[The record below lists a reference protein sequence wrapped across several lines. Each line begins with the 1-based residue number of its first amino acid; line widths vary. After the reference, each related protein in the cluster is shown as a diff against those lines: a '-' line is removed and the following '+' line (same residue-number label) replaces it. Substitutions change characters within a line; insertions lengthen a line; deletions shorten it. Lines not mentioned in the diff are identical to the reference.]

1 MQRIKF
7 PTHACYWIRLPTSI
21 RLTQTVFSAVDWL
34 LVHLLFNASLCTAPH
49 PVVSILWYHT
59 KESPLVS
66 HWKFF
71 LFHGTFPLS
80 PKLMFH
86 YLPPLEIPLL
96 KAPLIPVNNPFSWDS
111 RDNSPLQSS
120 LHSPP
125 SVSPINDSSTS
136 FCKTFLPL
144 LPPSMT
150 SKLPRPLTNSH
161 SFNQQQTTQSSS
173 PCKPTLCVAFS
184 VAFHHELWPIIMSS
198 LTAPFTI
205 LLLLQDVVVP
215 QTSVPRPLIISHL
228 FPVWSPLVRARN
240 TTWAQSDHTYISDPV
255 YSP

>member
-7 PTHACYWIRLPTSI
+7 PTHACYWVRLPTSI
-21 RLTQTVFSAVDWL
+21 CLTHTVFSAVDWL
-34 LVHLLFNASLCTAPH
+34 PVYLLFNASLCTAPH
-49 PVVSILWYHT
+49 PVVSILWHHT

-71 LFHGTFPLS
+71 LFRGTFPLS
-80 PKLMFH
+80 PKH
-86 YLPPLEIPLL
+86 VPLS
-96 KAPLIPVNNPFSWDS
+96 PVSRNPSPESPTHSSQYPIFLDS
-111 RDNSPLQSS
+111 CDNSPLQSS

-125 SVSPINDSSTS
+125 SVSPIIDSSTS

-161 SFNQQQTTQSSS
+161 SFNQQQTTQASS
-173 PCKPTLCVAFS
+173 PCKPTLS
-184 VAFHHELWPIIMSS
+184 VAFHHELWPITMSS

-228 FPVWSPLVRARN
+228 FPAWSPLVRARN
-240 TTWAQSDHTYISDPV
+240 TTWAQSDHAYISDPV